1 MTIRQFRQSQKGTKM
16 FPPFYLRSIFRNSMD
31 TKTTNT
37 KHDSLVKKVK
47 LLQKEISDLKNSLA
61 TEVLTTKERVDKT
74 ILIQQLEL
82 MIVKHAK
89 DSGV

>member
-1 MTIRQFRQSQKGTKM
+1 MA
-16 FPPFYLRSIFRNSMD
+16 
-31 TKTTNT
+31 
-37 KHDSLVKKVK
+37 

-61 TEVLTTKERVDKT
+61 TDVLTTKERVDKT

>member
-1 MTIRQFRQSQKGTKM
+1 MTIRQFRQSQKGTKI

-31 TKTTNT
+31 TNT
-37 KHDSLVKKVK
+37 KHDSLIKKVK